1 MRKKALR
8 KDFYMEIRK
17 NFGRFLSIFFIVALG
32 VSFLSG
38 IRASEPDMR
47 LSGDA
52 CFDKRSLM
60 DIKVMS
66 TLGITEDDV
75 DAIQKIDGV
84 EKAEGSYST
93 DALCSVGNKKKVLH
107 VMSSSDD
114 INKVEIIKGRLP
126 QKDNE
131 CLIDTDFLAQ
141 KDYKIGDTIH
151 LEGENLKHEK
161 YKIVGIGNHPF
172 YISFKRGSS
181 TIGNGEV
188 AGFLIVDE
196 DAFDMEV
203 YTEAY
208 VRVEGAEKEI
218 AFTDAYQEKVQ
229 LVMDGIEDISE
240 DQCILRIDEIVAEA
254 QKKVE
259 EARAELE
266 TKKQEAQLQIEEN
279 EQKLKDGEAALEEGK
294 SQIQYGKNE
303 LQIAKA
309 LLTSKKA
316 ELEAGEVQYKEG
328 KKQLEAGKKEYNANA
343 AKFQSQYD
351 EGMKKIREGEA
362 LISEKETELYNAKAK
377 LEGIRA
383 MIDSSKEYLI
393 QIDEWLL
400 QHIEEDAA
408 KQEYEKIREEVA
420 GKIADLER
428 QYADGM
434 QEIQEGE
441 AVLASKKAE
450 LAVAKE
456 QLTAGKTKID
466 QAKFELDFH
475 ENELAQAKAQID
487 AGKQQIQE
495 TENILSSKT
504 QELSQA
510 EMELFRKEA
519 ELNIGKEEL
528 EKAKTEV
535 EYQIQDGERK
545 IQDAED
551 EVLRLEAPVWYI
563 FDRDALPEY
572 SEYGSNADRM
582 KAIGKVFPVLFFLV
596 AALIS
601 LTTMTRM
608 VEEQRTQIGTLKAL
622 GYSKADIIGKYMK
635 YAILATLGGSVFGVL
650 IGEKVFPFIIVY
662 AYQIMYIHIPD
673 IVIPYQWQYGI
684 TATGIALVCTL
695 SATLAACY
703 KELVAQPAVLMR
715 PAAPKQGKR
724 ILLERMT
731 FFWRRLNFTWKS
743 TLRNMIRYKKRFF
756 MTIFGIG
763 GCMSLLLV
771 GFGLKD
777 SIFNIADLQYGQL
790 QMYNGS
796 IFMSDDITTSTRA
809 KVEEYLGSNV
819 KIDDYMNTYMKNI
832 TAYSDNEE
840 NDAYITVMG
849 DKQKIKDFFNLRDR
863 KTHEEYVLS
872 NDGVIITEKLA
883 KMLGVKEGDSIYLK
897 NIQEQKQQV
906 KITNIC
912 ENYMGHYI
920 YMTPKVYEKI
930 YGRDPVYNSIILKSD
945 ASENDLHK
953 IGEKLLKYEGVMN
966 VQYMEGIK
974 KQMNDMLKSLNI
986 VIVVLIVSAGMLAFV
1001 VLYNLNNININER
1014 KRELATIK
1022 VLGFYDMEVAA
1033 YVYRENVL
1041 LTLIGAGLGCVLG
1054 NILHRFVIVTV
1065 EVDLAMFGRTIYPY
1079 SYLFSLLFTIG
1090 FSAFVNWV
1098 MYYKLKKIS
1107 MVESLK
1113 SVE

>member
-1 MRKKALR
+1 MKKKALK

-75 DAIQKIDGV
+75 DAIQKIEGV
-84 EKAEGSYST
+84 EKVEGSYST

-107 VMSSSDD
+107 VMSSSND
-114 INKVEIIKGRLP
+114 INKVEIVKGRLP
-126 QKDNE
+126 KKENE
-131 CLIDTDFLAQ
+131 CLIDKDFLAQ
-141 KDYKIGDTIH
+141 KNYKIGDTIE
-151 LEGENLKHEK
+151 LEGENLKHKK
-161 YKIVGIGNHPF
+161 YKVVGIGNHPF

-188 AGFLIVDE
+188 SGFLIVDKK
-196 DAFDMEV
+196 AFDMEV

-208 VRVEGAEKEI
+208 VRVEDADEEI
-218 AFTDAYQEKVQ
+218 AFTDAYQDKVE

-240 DQCILRIDEIVAEA
+240 DQCILRKDEIVEEA
-254 QKKVE
+254 QKEVD
-259 EARAELE
+259 EAKAELE
-266 TKKQEAQLQIEEN
+266 TKKQEAQLEIEEN
-279 EQKLKDGEAALEEGK
+279 EQRLKDGETELENGK
-294 SQIQYGKNE
+294 AQIQYGKNE
-303 LQIAKA
+303 LQIGKA

-316 ELEAGEVQYKEG
+316 ELEAGEAQYQSG
-328 KKQLEAGKKEYNANA
+328 KKELEAGKEEYQKQA
-343 AKFQSQYD
+343 AAFQSQYD
-351 EGMKKIREGEA
+351 SGMERIREGEA
-362 LISEKETELYNAKAK
+362 EISKREAELYNSKAQ
-377 LEGIRA
+377 LEGIGA
-383 MIDSSKEYLI
+383 MLQSSKEYLV

-400 QHIEEDAA
+400 QHIEQDETRE
-408 KQEYEKIREEVA
+408 EYEKIRLEVTA
-420 GKIADLER
+420 KIAELEQ
-428 QYADGM
+428 QYAEGM
-434 QEIQEGE
+434 QQVQEGE
-441 AVLASKKAE
+441 ALLAAKKAE

-456 QLTAGKTKID
+456 QLQAGKTKLD

-475 ENELAQAKAQID
+475 ENELIQAKAQID
-487 AGKQQIQE
+487 TGRQQIAE
-495 TENILSSKT
+495 TESILSAKT
-504 QELSQA
+504 AELTQG
-510 EMELFRKEA
+510 EMELIQKEV
-519 ELNIGKEEL
+519 ELNMGKEEL
-528 EKAKTEV
+528 EKAKEEA
-535 EYQIQDGERK
+535 EYQLHDGELK

-563 FDRDALPEY
+563 FDRDVLPEY

-622 GYSKADIIGKYMK
+622 GYSKSDIIGKYMK
-635 YAILATLGGSVFGVL
+635 YAVLATLGGSIFGVL
-650 IGEKVFPFIIVY
+650 LGEKIFPFIIVY

-684 TATGIALVCTL
+684 AATVIALICTL

-731 FFWRRLNFTWKS
+731 FFWKRLNFTWKS

-777 SIFNIADLQYGQL
+777 SIFNIADLQYGHL

-796 IFMSDDITTSTRA
+796 IFMSDDMTTSTRA
-809 KVEEYLGSNV
+809 KIEEYLGSNT
-819 KIDDYMNTYMKNI
+819 KINDYMNTYMKNI
-832 TAYSDNEE
+832 TVYSDNEE
-840 NDAYITVMG
+840 NESYITVMG
-849 DKQKIKDFFNLRDR
+849 DKQKIKGFFNLRDR

-883 KMLGVKEGDSIYLK
+883 KILDVKVGDSIYLN
-897 NIQEQKQQV
+897 NIQEQKVQIKV
-906 KITNIC
+906 SNIC

-920 YMTPKVYEKI
+920 YMSPKVYEKI

-966 VQYMEGIK
+966 VQYMDGIK

-1022 VLGFYDMEVAA
+1022 VLGFYDMEVAE

-1041 LTLIGAGLGCVLG
+1041 LTFIGAALGCVLG

-1065 EVDLAMFGRTIYPY
+1065 EVDLAMFGRTIYPM
-1079 SYLFSLLFTIG
+1079 SYVYSLLFTVG